1 MRFDGFS
8 KIVDKDW
15 IQDDVVMLTIER
27 ISEMGEISPG
37 QFFNIQASAAGY
49 PMLRRPISVSGYDDK
64 TITFTVKILGSG
76 TKQLAERRVGDA
88 IKLMGPLGNGFER
101 VSAKKVLII
110 GGGIG
115 VAPMKGLI
123 EKLEQPANEIDV
135 ILGFKDNPYL
145 TEHFKTRCQKIA
157 VFSETVNGFR
167 KGFVTEA
174 LEEWIK
180 ITDYEMVY
188 ACGPLPML
196 KSVAKILNE
205 TGIPVQLLMEEKMA
219 CGIGACLVCT
229 CKTKKDDFNFKLSR
243 MCKDGPMF
251 YGSEVIFDEA

>member
-15 IQDDVVMLTIER
+15 IQDDVVMISIER
-27 ISEMGEISPG
+27 VAEMGEIIPG
-37 QFFNIQASAAGY
+37 QFFNIQSSTAGY
-49 PMLRRPISVSGYDDK
+49 PMLRRPISVSGNDEK
-64 TITFTVKILGSG
+64 TITFTVKVLGAG
-76 TKQLAERRVGDA
+76 TKQLADHRVGEV
-88 IKLMGPLGNGFER
+88 IKLMGPLGNGFDR
-101 VSAKKVLII
+101 VKAKRVLII

-123 EKLEQPANEIDV
+123 EKLEQPSSEIDV
-135 ILGFKDNPYL
+135 ILGFKDHPYL
-145 TEHFKTRCQKIA
+145 TESFKTRCQRLA
-157 VFSETVNGFR
+157 LFSETISGFR
-167 KGFVTEA
+167 TGYVTEA

-180 ITDYEMVY
+180 TTAYDMVY

-196 KSVAKILNE
+196 KRVAKILNE
-205 TGIPVQLLMEEKMA
+205 AGVPVQLLMEEKMA

-251 YGSEVIFDEA
+251 YGSEVIFDEN